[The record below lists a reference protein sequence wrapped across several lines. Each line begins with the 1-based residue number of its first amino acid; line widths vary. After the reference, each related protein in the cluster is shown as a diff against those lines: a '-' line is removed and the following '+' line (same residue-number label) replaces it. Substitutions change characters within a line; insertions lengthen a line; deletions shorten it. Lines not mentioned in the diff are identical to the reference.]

1 MLPTS
6 SAWLWN
12 LPPTLTPIMTLN
24 HYSLFAVLVGAAL
37 MLGIVFFLLKRK
49 GGLKP
54 AAILSSPQPAPIK
67 FKDIAVR
74 AGFTPDV
81 VLHVA
86 ASLAQASDT
95 PVYRAIVTEVKERK
109 LPIKAVEEFKALA
122 GYGLTGLVD
131 GRIIALG
138 SHILMTELGIDIK
151 VNPAEFQASQ
161 SAGTEVIYISINSY
175 LAGIIT
181 INTLPA

>member
-1 MLPTS
+1 MTIPHS
-6 SAWLWN
+6 SLLAL
-12 LPPTLTPIMTLN
+12 LIGLVVTLGLIIL
-24 HYSLFAVLVGAAL
+24 
-37 MLGIVFFLLKRK
+37 IVKRK
-49 GGLKP
+49 KSTTQTRSVPL
-54 AAILSSPQPAPIK
+54 IK
-67 FKDIAVR
+67 FKDITVR

-86 ASLAQASDT
+86 ASLAQASDI
-95 PVYRAIVTEVKERK
+95 PSYQAIVKEVQQRK

-122 GYGLTGLVD
+122 GYGITGLVD

-138 SHILMTELGIDIK
+138 NSILMTELGIDIK
-151 VNPAEFQASQ
+151 VNPVEFQASQ

-181 INTLPA
+181 ISPSPT